1 MDADADIGLLEALEG
16 EIAARLRMMARTDP
30 KPVLELL
37 EDTLS
42 NSVQITEPRACA
54 GGEPAGGA
62 GAVDADVRGAAEGE
76 GGAPAHGTRGDCRGD
91 ADGV

>member
-1 MDADADIGLLEALEG
+1 ME
-16 EIAARLRMMARTDP
+16 M
-30 KPVLELL
+30 L

-42 NSVQITEPRACA
+42 NSVQMTEVQGLP

-62 GAVDADVRGAAEGE
+62 GAVDADVCRAVEGE
-76 GGAPAHGTRGDCRGD
+76 GGAEEDGARGDCGGD